1 MGLKKD
7 FDILGTKSNSLLLN
21 WIVLLY
27 TLKDFDNVDK
37 FCFQKLKDFS
47 HINNKDKKEKKDY
60 EIIGFESL
68 KKVIAN

>member
-7 FDILGTKSNSLLLN
+7 FDILGTKSNTLLLN

-37 FCFQKLKDFS
+37 LCFQKLKDFS
-47 HINNKDKKEKKDY
+47 HINNVDKKEKKDY

-68 KKVIAN
+68 

>member
-7 FDILGTKSNSLLLN
+7 FDILGTKSNALLLN

-37 FCFQKLKDFS
+37 LCFQKLKDFS
-47 HINNKDKKEKKDY
+47 HINNKDKK
-60 EIIGFESL
+60 
-68 KKVIAN
+68 